1 VISDLAAA
9 AYDRV
14 MLKQGLII
22 FFLTATLI
30 PGPGHATTQEEVVQA
45 RFLQG
50 WETDRGSLMMGIRLT
65 LSPGWKTYWRSPGD
79 SGIPPAFDWTGS
91 ENLGEV
97 RIHWPRPAVFLT
109 NGMTSIG
116 YHDGLVLPVE
126 IFPARS
132 GQDVT
137 VALQLDLG
145 VCDEICLPASL
156 GIAGLAA
163 PDGRDSADIKAALA
177 ARPTSGKSA
186 GLNGIQC
193 EIAPIDDGLRVTARL
208 DMPPIGAQETVIFEA
223 GLPGV
228 WVSHAQSQRSGNL
241 LTATV
246 DMVGQSGA
254 PFALDRSGVT
264 LTIVAGNS
272 AVELQ
277 GCPSGD

>member
-1 VISDLAAA
+1 MFKNL
-9 AYDRV
+9 
-14 MLKQGLII
+14 LIAI
-22 FFLTATLI
+22 FLSATLM
-30 PGPGHATTQEEVVQA
+30 PGSVHATTQEDVVQV

-116 YHDGLVLPVE
+116 YHDALVLPVE
-126 IFPARS
+126 IFPAHA

-156 GIAGLAA
+156 VFAGLVV
-163 PDGRDSADIKAALA
+163 PDGRDSADIKAALT
-177 ARPTSGKSA
+177 ARPISGKSA
-186 GLNGIQC
+186 GLNAIRC
-193 EIAPIDDGLRVTARL
+193 EIAPIDDGLRVTAHL
-208 DMPPIGAQETVIFEA
+208 DMPSIGQEETVIFEA

-228 WVSHAQSQRSGNL
+228 WVSHAETERNGNVL
-241 LTATV
+241 IAGV

-254 PFALDRSGVT
+254 PFALDRSGIT
-264 LTIVAGNS
+264 LTIVAGDS

-277 GCPSGD
+277 GCPSGE